1 MQGERVKE
9 ERRRV
14 GEWVSGREMDHLPG
28 GVMGAMGAMGAMDG
42 LKVDA

>member
-1 MQGERVKE
+1 MQGDRGKE
-9 ERRRV
+9 GGEKK

-28 GVMGAMGAMGAMDG
+28 GVKAAMGAMGAMDG